1 MESTYES
8 KIKVALNSANVIY
21 ERLSNFNN
29 FAGMIPSDKISN
41 LQCTADTCHFSVDKI
56 GDVGLR
62 IIDKEPGALVKYTAD
77 GATRFNFYLWV
88 QMKEVAPY
96 ESRIKVTLKADI
108 NAMMKMMF
116 GKQLQKFVDT
126 LAEGIAK
133 A

>member
-1 MESTYES
+1 
-8 KIKVALNSANVIY
+8 
-21 ERLSNFNN
+21 
-29 FAGMIPSDKISN
+29 
-41 LQCTADTCHFSVDKI
+41 
-56 GDVGLR
+56 
-62 IIDKEPGALVKYTAD
+62 
-77 GATRFNFYLWV
+77 
-88 QMKEVAPY
+88 MKEVAPY